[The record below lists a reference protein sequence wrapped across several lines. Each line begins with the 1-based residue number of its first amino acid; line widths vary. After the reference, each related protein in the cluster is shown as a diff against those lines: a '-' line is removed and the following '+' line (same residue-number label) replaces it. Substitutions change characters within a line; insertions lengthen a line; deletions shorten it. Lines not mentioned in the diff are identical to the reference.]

1 MKNPITPLLA
11 VFVLAFGSVKGQAP
25 DFSAQC
31 KQQLKK
37 LEALSG
43 KWKGSGTVS
52 MGPGREETFAQTEDV
67 QFRLD
72 STVLQIEGIGRRQGA
87 EEVVFNALAV
97 INFDVRKGDYAMR
110 SYLRDGRSTDA
121 WFKVV
126 EDNSFTWGYTLPGNA
141 GQIRYSITLNEGGR
155 RWVEVG
161 EYSSDGTNWY
171 KVFHMDLTKEM

>member
-1 MKNPITPLLA
+1 MKTLIKLLLA
-11 VFVLAFGSVKGQAP
+11 FGVFAFGSVKGQAP

-31 KQQLKK
+31 KEHLNK
-37 LEALSG
+37 LAALSG

-52 MGPGREETFAQTEDV
+52 MGPGQTETFAQTEDV

-72 STVLQIEGIGRRQGA
+72 GTILQIEGVGRR
-87 EEVVFNALAV
+87 EDKVVFNALAV
-97 INFDVRKGDYAMR
+97 INYDIVKGDYSMR

-126 EDNSFTWGYTLPGNA
+126 EDNSFAWGYTLPRNS
-141 GQIRYSITLNEGGR
+141 GQIRYTITLSDAGKTWQEI
-155 RWVEVG
+155 G

-171 KVFHMDLTKEM
+171 KVFEMNLTKEL